1 MLGRDGRRRVSGA
14 RNELCSR
21 QPSSA
26 NKIYQ
31 EREASCTHET
41 QHFRVAFVSDP
52 DIGIGRIR
60 IRSVNRL
67 RFNMLHVHH
76 ALRKSKSGHD
86 HSKVEYR
93 GEIVPRALCVYLKIT
108 YKRSF
113 FSLSGS
119 AKSEKDRKKPTN
131 KPVKPFQ
138 SQQPTFLLATL
149 PNYLMCPRHVI

>member
-93 GEIVPRALCVYLKIT
+93 GEIVPRAFMCIFKNNVQAK
-108 YKRSF
+108 F
-113 FSLSGS
+113 FFFVRFG
-119 AKSEKDRKKPTN
+119 EERE
-131 KPVKPFQ
+131 
-138 SQQPTFLLATL
+138 
-149 PNYLMCPRHVI
+149 R